1 MCEFC
6 TKHGEG
12 KKWYLQIKNYAD
24 ELLYEELSSKQKEIT
39 EVKTRVEYLNNLFE
53 NFVMPAISSVSKEQ
67 EQDKSQSE
75 PQSTKAEEVLPSEE
89 TSIAH
94 RQVEHFGQIL
104 PIEDAEEVIDI
115 ASSITRMACGCRF
128 VNAGKKDERY
138 HFGLMVDRRDTF
150 EKFPDAASSLEVLDK
165 EETKK
170 IFRKYDEEGMIH
182 MIWTAVT
189 PYVMCLCNCDRDC
202 SNYKKYVAKRG
213 TPRFFRAE
221 YICKVDWNLCKGC
234 RTCMSRCQFGAKTY
248 SGALGKVYIDPTRC
262 FGCGVCRTACQ
273 NDAITLI
280 PRQESAEAANIWL
293 QDTVR

>member
-24 ELLYEELSSKQKEIT
+24 ELLYEELSTTQKDIVK
-39 EVKTRVEYLNNLFE
+39 VKTRVAYLDDLFE
-53 NFVMPAISSVSKEQ
+53 NFVMPAISIVSKEKEDLKSA
-67 EQDKSQSE
+67 EQLTE
-75 PQSTKAEEVLPSEE
+75 PSEVLPSEE
-89 TSIAH
+89 TSVEH
-94 RQVEHFGQIL
+94 RKVEHFGQIL
-104 PIEDAEEVIDI
+104 PIEDIEKVIDI

-128 VNAGKKDERY
+128 INAGKKDERY
-138 HFGLMVDRRDTF
+138 HFGLMVDKRGTF
-150 EKFPDAASSLEVLDK
+150 DKFPDAASSLEVLDK

-202 SNYKKYVAKRG
+202 SNYKKYIGKKG

-221 YICKVDWNLCKGC
+221 YVCQVDLNSCKGC
-234 RTCMSRCQFGAKTY
+234 RSCMSRCQFGAKTY
-248 SGALGKVYIDPTRC
+248 SAALGKVYIDPTRC
-262 FGCGVCRTACQ
+262 FGCGVCRAACS
-273 NDAITLI
+273 NDAIALI
-280 PRQESAEAANIWL
+280 PRQESTEAANVWL
-293 QDTVR
+293 EDAAQ

>member
-24 ELLYEELSSKQKEIT
+24 ELLYEELSSTQKEIVK
-39 EVKTRVEYLNNLFE
+39 VKTRVEYLDDLFE
-53 NFVMPAISSVSKEQ
+53 NFVMPAISTVSKEQ
-67 EQDKSQSE
+67 EEQEKATL
-75 PQSTKAEEVLPSEE
+75 STKAEEVLPSEE
-89 TSIAH
+89 TTIAH

-128 VNAGKKDERY
+128 VNAGKKDERF
-138 HFGLMVDRRDTF
+138 HFGLMVDRRGTF
-150 EKFPDAASSLEVLDK
+150 DKFPDAASSLEVLDK

-213 TPRFFRAE
+213 IPRFFRAE
-221 YICKVDWNLCKGC
+221 YICEVDWNRCKGC
-234 RTCMSRCQFGAKTY
+234 RSCMSRCQFGAKTY
-248 SGALGKVYIDPTRC
+248 SAALAKVYIDPTRC
-262 FGCGVCRTACQ
+262 FGCGVCRAACP

-280 PRQESAEAANIWL
+280 SRQESAEAANIWL
-293 QDTVR
+293 SDTTR

>member
-12 KKWYLQIKNYAD
+12 KKWYLQIKNYSD
-24 ELLYEELSSKQKEIT
+24 ELLYEELSSTQKEIT
-39 EVKTRVEYLNNLFE
+39 KVKTRVEYLDDLFE

-67 EQDKSQSE
+67 DESQSAE
-75 PQSTKAEEVLPSEE
+75 PSSESAEVLPSEE
-89 TSIAH
+89 TTVAH

-104 PIEDAEEVIDI
+104 PIEDVEEVIDI

-128 VNAGKKDERY
+128 FNAGKKDERY
-138 HFGLMVDRRDTF
+138 HFGLMVDRRGTF

-182 MIWTAVT
+182 MIYTAVT

-202 SNYKKYVAKRG
+202 SNYKKYIGNRG
-213 TPRFFRAE
+213 APRFFRAE
-221 YICKVDWNLCKGC
+221 YICKVDWELCNGC

-248 SGALGKVYIDPTRC
+248 SAALGKVYIDPTRC
-262 FGCGVCRTACQ
+262 FGCGVCRAVCS
-273 NDAITLI
+273 NDAITQI
-280 PRQESAEAANIWL
+280 PRRQSPEAANIWL
-293 QDTVR
+293 QDSAR